1 MREIKIAES
10 FNCSCGKTH
19 FAPLKKAI
27 TGEGATEYVIRTIN
41 DYGVKKVFVI
51 ADKNTY
57 KVSGEKV
64 CALLRKNNVEYSLY
78 VFSEE
83 KVIPDDCSVG
93 KAVMSF
99 ECSSEMIIAIGSGVI
114 NDIGK
119 IIAST
124 AKLPYVIVATAP
136 SMDGYAS
143 ATSSMEIGGLKV
155 SVKSKMPD
163 IIIGDTSVLKN
174 APLKS
179 FAAGF
184 GDMIAK
190 YISIADWRISNIVN
204 GEYYCE
210 EIADMVRGAVKK
222 CAENAKGLI
231 KRDGPA
237 AEAVFEG
244 LLISGAAM
252 SYADCSRPASG
263 AEHYV
268 SHIYDMRGLA
278 FGTPVDSHGTQ
289 CGVATYAVSKVYD
302 KLKKFVP
309 NKKVAIAR
317 AKEFDRY
324 AWYDKLRSYI
334 GKAAEKM
341 IETDE
346 RDRKYDLTLHSERLD
361 KIIERWEEIV
371 DVIRKEV
378 PSSAK
383 IEGLLRSVG
392 APVCPE
398 DIGFSSDDLPFVFA
412 ATKDIRNKYV
422 LSNLCWD
429 LGIIDESFFR

>member
-1 MREIKIAES
+1 MREIKIEES
-10 FNCSCGKTH
+10 FSCSCGRIH
-19 FAPLKKAI
+19 RAPLKKAV
-27 TGEGATEYVIRTIN
+27 TGEGAIEYVISAVN
-41 DYGVKKVFVI
+41 DYKAKKVFVI

-57 KVSGEKV
+57 KAAGEKV
-64 CALLRKNNVEYSLY
+64 CALLRKNNVEYFLY

-83 KVIPDDCSVG
+83 RVIPDDCSVG
-93 KAVMSF
+93 KAVMAF
-99 ECSSEMIIAIGSGVI
+99 DRSSEMIIAVGSGVI

-124 AKLPYVIVATAP
+124 AKLPYAIVATAP

-143 ATSSMEIGGLKV
+143 ATSSMEIEGLKV
-155 SVKSKMPD
+155 SVKSKMPE
-163 IIIGDTSVLKN
+163 IIIGDTKVLKN

-190 YISIADWRISNIVN
+190 YISIADWRISGIVN
-204 GEYYCE
+204 GEFYCE
-210 EIADMVRGAVKK
+210 EIAESVRGAVKK
-222 CAENAKGLI
+222 CAENAEGLL
-231 KRDGPA
+231 KRNGAA

-263 AEHYV
+263 AEHYI

-278 FGTPVDSHGTQ
+278 FGSPVDSHGTQ
-289 CGVATYAVSKVYD
+289 CGIATHAVCKVYD
-302 KLKKFVP
+302 KLKKLVP
-309 NKKVAIAR
+309 DKSVAMKR

-324 AWYDKLRSYI
+324 AWYDKLRRYI

-346 RDRKYDLTLHSERLD
+346 RDRKYDLALHSKRLD
-361 KIIERWEEIV
+361 KIIDSWDEIV

-378 PSSAK
+378 PSASEVEA
-383 IEGLLRSVG
+383 LLRSVG
-392 APVCPE
+392 APVYPE
-398 DIGFSSDDLPFVFA
+398 EIGLSSNDLPFVFA
-412 ATKDIRNKYV
+412 ATKDIRDKYV

-429 LGIIDESFFR
+429 LGIIDESFS